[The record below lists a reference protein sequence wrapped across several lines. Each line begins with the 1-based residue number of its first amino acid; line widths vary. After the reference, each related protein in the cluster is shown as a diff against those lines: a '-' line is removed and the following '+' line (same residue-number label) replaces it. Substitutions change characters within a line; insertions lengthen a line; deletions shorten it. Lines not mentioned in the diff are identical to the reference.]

1 MDVGAT
7 AAQTMEEAAAYVWAW
22 EVETRPIC
30 VSLDT
35 IILIKFMKI
44 E

>member
-1 MDVGAT
+1 VDVGAT
-7 AAQTMEEAAAYVWAW
+7 AAQTVELAAAHVWAW
-22 EVETRPIC
+22 EVETRPIY